1 MAPIHEASRSGDLAQ
16 VIEIL
21 EQDPTL
27 IHKKDGYYGENCC
40 DSFDLCVILCVLI
53 FYCVYVVP

>member
-27 IHKKDGYYGENCC
+27 IHKKDFIGEHCC
-40 DSFDLCVILCVLI
+40 DSFDLNRI
-53 FYCVYVVP
+53 YH